1 MDALTRCQPFQDD
14 YAKLKAVRLN
24 PSRHAAPDAH
34 AHCEWVAERVAALAA
49 MNGCPAEE
57 TALLSDLA
65 RLHDIGKISG
75 TANADASV
83 ELLERYG
90 VDDPKLVNLVKYH
103 DCNLPWYRAAMSGET
118 PTDKAWRKLTGRVDL
133 RLLCLFMVADR
144 VDCPGGWRANA
155 PLVWFLAEVERR
167 ALLPQPLVLDDGP
180 EVALPAAAP
189 ELSAGALLVRQAED
203 GPEALLI
210 RVRRQG
216 FEVPKGHV
224 EATERPVDTAAREL
238 REETGLLSPIRMGP
252 ELGTLSY
259 AFERDGAPTDK
270 RVHYYIA
277 TPLAAAALDFGPTPR
292 GATLTWVGPA
302 ALPALPLVNEDLR
315 PLVARALAL
324 GEGAGAGGGEG

>member
-1 MDALTRCQPFQDD
+1 M
-14 YAKLKAVRLN
+14 
-24 PSRHAAPDAH
+24 
-34 AHCEWVAERVAALAA
+34 AERLVALAA
-49 MNGCPAEE
+49 MNDCTAEE

-118 PTDKAWRKLTGRVDL
+118 PTDRAWRKLTGRVDL

-167 ALLPQPLVLDDGP
+167 ALLPQPLILDDGP
-180 EVALPAAAP
+180 DVALPPAAP
-189 ELSAGALLVRQAED
+189 ELSAGAVLLRLTEKD
-203 GPEALLI
+203 PEALLI

-224 EATERPVDTAAREL
+224 AAFERPVDAAAREL
-238 REETGLLSPIRMGP
+238 REETGLRSVIRIGS

-259 AFERDGAPTDK
+259 SFERDGTPTEK
-270 RVHYYIA
+270 RVHYFIA
-277 TPLAAAALDFGPTPR
+277 TPSDAAPLDFGPPPR
-292 GATLTWVGPA
+292 GATLAWVNPE
-302 ALPALPLVNEDLR
+302 ALPDLPLVNEELR
-315 PLVARALAL
+315 LLVARALAMGVEAL
-324 GEGAGAGGGEG
+324 GQDR